1 MEIGH
6 NLQQN
11 HSVNITP
18 FKFKHL
24 PQLLEMLSSQKYNGM
39 ADINMKT
46 LPKVGYI
53 ATMNGQPI
61 AAGFLRRV
69 EPCFAQLDT
78 LVSNAYF
85 GSTIRHLGVSSV
97 VDALLN
103 EAKRLKL
110 KGIISLT
117 GDKGTLERAK
127 SLGFHV
133 VDQTVIAL
141 SLTPGDV

>member
-1 MEIGH
+1 MEVEH
-6 NLQQN
+6 KVPLN

-24 PQLLEMLSSQKYNGM
+24 PQLLEMLESQKYAGIS
-39 ADINMKT
+39 DITMKT
-46 LPKVGYI
+46 LPKVGFI

-78 LVSNAYF
+78 LASNAYF
-85 GSTIRHLGVSSV
+85 GSNIRHLSSV